1 MIAIVDAVEL
11 SRDLLRC
18 PSITPADAG
27 ALDVLQTA
35 LEGIGFVCHRL
46 KFSDADTPDIDN
58 LYARFGDTAPNFCF
72 AGHTDVVPL
81 GNPDSWSVDPFGGEI
96 IDDVL
101 YGRGATDMK
110 SAVGAFVD
118 AASRIVAAG
127 AVGGAVGGSISLLI
141 TGDEEGPAVNGTTK
155 VLDWMAENGEV
166 IDVCLVGE
174 PTNPLKLG
182 DMIKIGRRG
191 SMTATLT
198 VTGVQGHTAY
208 PHLADNPL
216 PRLIATLDA
225 LANTKLDDGTDHF
238 QPSNLQ
244 LTTIDTGNPATNVTP
259 AQATAGFN
267 IRFNDLHTGAS
278 LTEWLHEQCKAIG
291 GQYDLDIRISG
302 EAFLTPP
309 ADFSALMA
317 RVVKD
322 VTGIE
327 PELSTSGGTS
337 DARFIKDYCPVAEFG
352 LIGQTMHKVDERI
365 AVADI
370 RALAD
375 IYAAVL
381 DGYFAAH
388 G

>member
-1 MIAIVDAVEL
+1 LIAIVDAVEL

-46 KFSDADTPDIDN
+46 KFSDTDTPDIDN

-118 AASRIVAAG
+118 AASRIIAAG
-127 AVGGAVGGSISLLI
+127 AVGGSVGGSISLLI

-155 VLDWMAENGEV
+155 VLDWMVENGEV

-191 SMTATLT
+191 SMTATIT

-216 PRLIATLDA
+216 LRLIAILDA

-244 LTTIDTGNPATNVTP
+244 LTTIDTGNPATNVIP

-352 LIGQTMHKVDERI
+352 LVGQTMHKVDERI